1 VKNFAV
7 VCLLVFAAALPVYAQ
22 IPAAQNPAAQQPAA
36 ELSPFE
42 LANRIGEPNE
52 RTFFLFSTSVG
63 NYALRQDG
71 MGEITSA
78 AGMRKVFNVKVG
90 PGRRIERVYSFEYQ
104 GDVLLLYE
112 TTDSGYLVRLS
123 QKTKKVK
130 ASIAVSR
137 DFTPPAI
144 KDQRIVFGDGT
155 VVSLD

>member
-1 VKNFAV
+1 MKNFAV
-7 VCLLVFAAALPVYAQ
+7 VCLLVLAAALTVYAQ
-22 IPAAQNPAAQQPAA
+22 KPAS

-42 LANRIGEPNE
+42 LANHVGEPNA

-63 NYALRQDG
+63 NYTLRQDG
-71 MGEITSA
+71 MGEITSL

-90 PGRRIERVYSFEYQ
+90 PGRRIERVYSFEYK

-123 QKTKKVK
+123 QKTRKVK
-130 ASIAVSR
+130 ATIAVSR
-137 DFTPPAI
+137 DFTPPAF
-144 KDQRIVFGDGT
+144 KNQQIVFSDGT

>member
-1 VKNFAV
+1 MKNFAV
-7 VCLLVFAAALPVYAQ
+7 VCLLVLSAGLPVYAQ
-22 IPAAQNPAAQQPAA
+22 KPAA

-71 MGEITSA
+71 MGEITSP

-90 PGRRIERVYSFEYQ
+90 ARGRIERVYSFEYQ

-112 TTDSGYLVRLS
+112 ATDSGYLVRLS
-123 QKTKKVK
+123 QKTRKVK
-130 ASIAVSR
+130 ATIAVSR
-137 DFTPPAI
+137 DFTPPVI
-144 KDQRIVFGDGT
+144 KDQQIVFSDGT
-155 VVSLD
+155 VVSF